1 MSEETPDTTSS
12 SSAAPRIIA
21 IAGGKGGVGKSVIAA
36 NLGLALARR
45 GRRCTLVDLD
55 LGGANLHTLLGM
67 DNPRRSLSDLFRR
80 QVSTLPEV
88 EVDTP
93 FANLGL
99 ISGARALLEMANPK
113 HAQKLKVLRQLFR
126 LEVDYVLLDLGA
138 GSHFNVLD
146 FFLSAHE
153 PLLVV
158 APTPLS
164 VENAYH
170 FLKALYF
177 RKFRQA
183 LRQSCRGERLE
194 SELRA
199 RVARGLRSP
208 RHLMDI
214 LEEIAPE
221 ARQVVAERM
230 RTLKPGL
237 LLNQVKERGDLE
249 LGPKMSSV
257 CHRYF
262 DLDLPFRG
270 AIRNDDLVYRAMQSR
285 QPVCNLYPESSFALS
300 INSMAE
306 QLLSKGAETCRTT
319 D

>member
-1 MSEETPDTTSS
+1 MSEVAPNPATA
-12 SSAAPRIIA
+12 SSASPRILA

-36 NLGLALARR
+36 NLALALARR

-67 DNPRRSLSDLFRR
+67 NNPERSLSDLFRR
-80 QVSTLPEV
+80 KVATLPEV
-88 EVDTP
+88 VVDTP
-93 FANLGL
+93 FPNLGL
-99 ISGARALLEMANPK
+99 ISGSRALLEMANPK
-113 HAQKLKVLRQLFR
+113 HALKLKVLRQIFR

-146 FFLSAHE
+146 FFLAAHE

-170 FLKALYF
+170 FLKAVYL

-183 LRQSCRGERLE
+183 LRQFSRSERLE
-194 SELRA
+194 AELRA

-208 RHLMDI
+208 RHLMEI

-221 ARQVVAERM
+221 ARQGVTERM
-230 RTLKPGL
+230 RTLKPRL
-237 LLNQVKERGDLE
+237 VLNQVKERGE
-249 LGPKMSSV
+249 REVGPKMSTV
-257 CHRYF
+257 CRHYF
-262 DLDLPFRG
+262 DLDLAYRG
-270 AIRNDDLVYRAMQSR
+270 AILNDDLVYRAMQNR
-285 QPVCNLYPESSFALS
+285 QPVCNLYPESPFSLS
-300 INSMAE
+300 INGIAE
-306 QLLSKGAETCRTT
+306 QLLERKEVEYV
-319 D
+319 